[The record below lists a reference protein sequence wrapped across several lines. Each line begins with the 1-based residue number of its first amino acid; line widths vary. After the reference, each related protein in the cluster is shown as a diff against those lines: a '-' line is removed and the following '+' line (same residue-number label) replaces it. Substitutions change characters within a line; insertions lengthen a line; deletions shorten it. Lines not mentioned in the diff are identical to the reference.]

1 MKRWCVVGLVLSLF
15 AVAAAAQV
23 QKGDWEL
30 SPMVGYAFPGAELK
44 SGALGSFSVGYNF
57 TKQWG
62 LELQAAYADSKVW
75 DLNRDMSAVRLSA
88 FFNFLPDHKTVPY
101 LKVGIGGAGRD
112 PGGFGD
118 VFDGDKSVHLGGGVR
133 RFVSPRV
140 ALRLEALAS
149 YTYDAKY
156 GNTHAYELV
165 KVRDRIPWPLPPK
178 PAIYR
183 WNTIYPVK
191 DSFLSYEVQVGLSF
205 FPRKHRALPAPVPAP
220 VAAASSPAAPAPAPE
235 FAPSSPAPI
244 LAPMVTSAAP
254 PPAMITVSL
263 SEVISHFK
271 VDKWDLPKDGVP
283 LLDGV
288 VARLKE
294 VPALQVTITGHTD
307 STGPASWNDVL
318 SRRRAEAVKKYLV
331 DHGVAEARIVSVT
344 GYAATQPIADNGTKE
359 GRAKNR
365 RAEVKS
371 VAPVQVPAP

>member
-1 MKRWCVVGLVLSLF
+1 MRRWFVIGLALSLL
-15 AVAAAAQV
+15 AVGAAAQV

-30 SPMVGYAFPGAELK
+30 SPMAGYSSPGAELK
-44 SGALGSFSVGYNF
+44 GGAMGSFSLGYHF

-62 LELQAAYADSKVW
+62 LELQAAYADSEVW
-75 DLNRDMSAVRLSA
+75 GLNRDLSALRLSA
-88 FFNFLPDHKTVPY
+88 LFNFLPDHKTVPY
-101 LKVGIGGAGRD
+101 LKVGISGAGRD
-112 PGGFGD
+112 PDGFGD
-118 VFDGDKSVHLGGGVR
+118 VFDGDKSLHLGGGVR
-133 RFVSPRV
+133 RFLSPRV

-156 GNTHAYELV
+156 GNTHAYEWV

-178 PAIYR
+178 PALYR
-183 WNTIYPVK
+183 WNTVYPVK
-191 DSFLSYEVQVGLSF
+191 DSFMSYEVQVGFSF
-205 FPRKHRALPAPVPAP
+205 FPKKRRALPPP
-220 VAAASSPAAPAPAPE
+220 APAPAASVVP
-235 FAPSSPAPI
+235 PSPAPSAEP
-244 LAPMVTSAAP
+244 APSPLDQRIQQAETVPAP

-263 SEVISHFK
+263 SEVVSHFK

-294 VPALQVTITGHTD
+294 VPALQVTVTGHTD

-331 DHGVAEARIVSVT
+331 DHGVSESRIVSVT

-359 GRAKNR
+359 GRSKNR

-371 VAPVQVPAP
+371 VATVQIPAR

>member
-1 MKRWCVVGLVLSLF
+1 MRRWYVVALALSLF

-23 QKGDWEL
+23 QKGDWEF
-30 SPMVGYAFPGAELK
+30 SPMAGYAFPGAELK
-44 SGALGSFSVGYNF
+44 SGPMGSFSVGYNF

-75 DLNRDMSAVRLSA
+75 DLNRDMSALRLSV
-88 FFNFLPDHKTVPY
+88 FFNFLPDHRTVPY

-112 PGGFGD
+112 PDGFGD
-118 VFDGDKSVHLGGGVR
+118 VFDGDKSLHLGGGLR

-178 PAIYR
+178 PALYR

-191 DSFLSYEVQVGLSF
+191 DSFMSYEVQVGLSF
-205 FPRKHRALPAPVPAP
+205 FPKKRRALPAPTPSP
-220 VAAASSPAAPAPAPE
+220 VAAAPAASTSPAPEPAPAPQPPRNVMAGAMP
-235 FAPSSPAPI
+235 APS
-244 LAPMVTSAAP
+244 
-254 PPAMITVSL
+254 PAMITVSL

-288 VARLKE
+288 VARLQE

-331 DHGVAEARIVSVT
+331 DHGIAESRIVSVT

-359 GRAKNR
+359 GRSKNR

-371 VAPVQVPAP
+371 VAPVQVPAR